1 MQDNHRT
8 LPKNQLSDHI
18 DSPHDRE
25 EIEKEKVEVTL
36 PDVEDIP
43 GQENFTPAPL
53 GEMAD
58 TTISSD
64 DEEGVGIFEENIDQE
79 ISEDPDSVVSPTE
92 KKDLSTSANDMP
104 GDDQNLRRAA
114 LDDTDEDGT
123 PLNEESFNKN
133 VTASDLDLPGTELD
147 DENESIGEEDE
158 ENNDYSLGA
167 GNDKTPRD
175 KF

>member
-1 MQDNHRT
+1 MCLH
-8 LPKNQLSDHI
+8 
-18 DSPHDRE
+18 E
-25 EIEKEKVEVTL
+25 
-36 PDVEDIP
+36 
-43 GQENFTPAPL
+43 
-53 GEMAD
+53 
-58 TTISSD
+58 
-64 DEEGVGIFEENIDQE
+64 
-79 ISEDPDSVVSPTE
+79 E
-92 KKDLSTSANDMP
+92 KKDLSKSANDMP

-147 DENESIGEEDE
+147 DDNESIGEEDE